1 MWIKNSETHREKF
14 QNLLKS
20 AQNHP
25 EDIKNINGVRAC
37 FENEFLIGYGAD
49 GTRVYIGLAEDGY
62 EKAVKRII
70 KSGNPRKLAETEKKI
85 LNCPN
90 IVNSKR
96 VVNYWYYDEQSDNNF
111 AFLILDL
118 HEETL
123 KDYVKA
129 QSQEILTT
137 NAPVIIRQILEG
149 LDDLH
154 GTMKP
159 ILHRDLK
166 PSNILRNVQGDWILA
181 DFGISRMLPEGQ
193 TTHQSEESGT
203 TFWRAVESY
212 PSENNNDKSDKSNKS
227 DNESTKSDNEST
239 KSDNKI
245 TKSVNKGRYK
255 KQSDIQAAGM
265 VSFYISTKGKHPFG
279 SEIDC
284 VRNLLGGNPVGLDN
298 LADPV
303 AKDLISWML
312 QHDPKDR
319 PYAHEALKHPYLQ
332 SPDQQFELLKC
343 VGNEIEIKAGGANS
357 DVANEIN
364 TDPLLSTLGWKSQ
377 INVDVMRYV
386 CGKRPYRDKWTQ
398 CVRFIRN
405 TAMHWKDQ
413 APPPTVQ
420 NEVGEPQDYFL
431 KLFPTLAVVVHRV
444 IRNKEDWKQR
454 KDLKKFF

>member
-1 MWIKNSETHREKF
+1 MWIEKSKTHREKF
-14 QNLLKS
+14 QKLLEYSQK
-20 AQNHP
+20 HP
-25 EDIKNINGVRAC
+25 EKIKIINGVRVC
-37 FENEFLIGYGAD
+37 FDDEFLIGYGAG
-49 GTRVYIGLAEDGY
+49 GTCIYIGLTEDGY

-70 KSGNPRKLAETEKKI
+70 KSGNLKKLAETEKMI
-85 LNCPN
+85 LNTPN
-90 IVNSKR
+90 TVNSKH
-96 VVNYWYYDEQSDNNF
+96 VINYWFYDVQSDSNF
-111 AFLILDL
+111 AFLVLDL

-123 KDYVKA
+123 SDYVKA

-137 NAPVIIRQILEG
+137 NAPVITRQILEG
-149 LDDLH
+149 LNDLH

-212 PSENNNDKSDKSNKS
+212 PSENNNDKSD
-227 DNESTKSDNEST
+227 NEST
-239 KSDNKI
+239 KSDNKS

-265 VSFYISTKGKHPFG
+265 VSFYISTKGRHPFG

-343 VGNEIEIKAGGANS
+343 VGNEIEIKAGDAPCN
-357 DVANEIN
+357 VVNEID
-364 TDPLLSTLGWKSQ
+364 TDPLLPTLGWTSQ
-377 INVDVMRYV
+377 IRADVLRYL
-386 CGKRPYRDKWTQ
+386 CRKRPYRNKWTQ
-398 CVRFIRN
+398 CLRFIRN
-405 TAMHWKDQ
+405 TAVHWKDQ
-413 APPPTVQ
+413 TPPPTIQ
-420 NEVGEPQDYFL
+420 NEVGEPQEYFL
-431 KLFPTLAVVVHRV
+431 KIFPTLAVAVHRV

-454 KDLKKFF
+454 KDLRKFF